1 MNAYA
6 DVYRARSVYPL
17 SILLTHVPRNSPPPH
32 IPPPS
37 LSHKIMPVP
46 FQQLMCEVRATA
58 DETIKWRRYIHQY
71 PELSFKE
78 FRTAAFVAETLRSFG
93 CPALAVTHPVPTAVV
108 ANLTGG
114 AGDGPIVAL
123 RADMDALPGDEE
135 TDLPF
140 KSQNTGAMHAC
151 GHDAHTAMLLSAA
164 KVICAH
170 QADIKGSVRFIF
182 QHAEELLPG
191 GAKDLVA
198 AGVMEGVKSI
208 FGMHCSPRYEAGT
221 VGLMPGINTSYTD
234 FFKLI
239 IRGRG
244 GHAST
249 PQLLV
254 DPVPIT
260 AEIVMA
266 IQTITA
272 RKIDPRVVPV
282 VSITTMT
289 TGPNESHNV
298 IPNEVK
304 LMGTVRS
311 RDKAVREQV
320 PRDIERIASNIAAAH
335 GAAATLDF
343 TFGYDCCD
351 NDPEVTAQVRC
362 IGERILGSANIID
375 PKVPLYGGEDFSAYQ
390 LEKPGCFLWLGT
402 ANKSQGICEMC
413 HSTKFRV
420 DETALPI
427 GVSFHVGYVYD
438 NVMA

>member
-1 MNAYA
+1 
-6 DVYRARSVYPL
+6 
-17 SILLTHVPRNSPPPH
+17 
-32 IPPPS
+32 
-37 LSHKIMPVP
+37 MPVS
-46 FQQLMCEVRATA
+46 FDQLMSEVRAVA
-58 DETIKWRRYIHQY
+58 DETIRWRRYIHLN

-78 FRTAAFVAETLRSFG
+78 SKTAAFVEETLQSFA
-93 CPALAVTHPVPTAVV
+93 CPALEITRPAPTAVV

-114 AGDGPIVAL
+114 AGAGPMVAL
-123 RADMDALPGDEE
+123 RADMDALPVDEE
-135 TDLPF
+135 TGLPF
-140 KSQNTGAMHAC
+140 KSQNKGVMHAC
-151 GHDAHTAMLLSAA
+151 GHDVHTAMLLSAA

-170 QADIKGSVRFIF
+170 QTDIKGSVRFIF
-182 QHAEELLPG
+182 QHAEEVLPG

-221 VGLMPGINTSYTD
+221 VGLMPGIITGYTD

-239 IRGRG
+239 ICGRG

-249 PQLLV
+249 PHLVV
-254 DPVPIT
+254 DPVPIA

-282 VSITTMT
+282 VSITTIT

-298 IPNEVK
+298 IPNDVK

-311 RDKAVREQV
+311 QDKAVREQV

-335 GAAATLDF
+335 GASAMLEFTL
-343 TFGYDCCD
+343 GYDCCD

-362 IGERILGSANIID
+362 IGERLLGSANIID
-375 PKVPLYGGEDFSAYQ
+375 PKVPVYGGEDFSAYQ
-390 LEKPGCFLWLGT
+390 LKKPGCFMWLGT
-402 ANKSQGICEMC
+402 ANKSKGVGEVC
-413 HSTKFRV
+413 HSSKFRV

-427 GVSFHVGYVYD
+427 GVSFHVGFVYA
-438 NVMA
+438 NVMT